1 MDIRLSTIFA
11 YFEYLLSLLVPRFV
25 ANDGCLDIVE
35 IGQYG
40 LPTIYFQR
48 LTVIIS
54 ELVLF
59 YALQTIVKTSPT
71 LSAKEECMWLLPVLH
86 YLLD

>member
-35 IGQYG
+35 LVNMDYQQ
-40 LPTIYFQR
+40 F
-48 LTVIIS
+48 IS
-54 ELVLF
+54 N
-59 YALQTIVKTSPT
+59 
-71 LSAKEECMWLLPVLH
+71 
-86 YLLD
+86 D